1 MFNSAWVD
9 GGVHAVH
16 TLRGLFVKKA
26 KKEKTTKKKEN
37 LCNNFFF
44 HFYIFL
50 KKMLPASGQ
59 IILKPAMMTE
69 VQKSMANHIHPQINF
84 AYEN

>member
-1 MFNSAWVD
+1 M
-9 GGVHAVH
+9 HAVH
-16 TLRGLFVKKA
+16 TLRSLFVKKA
-26 KKEKTTKKKEN
+26 KNEKTKKKKEN
-37 LCNNFFF
+37 LCSNFFF

-59 IILKPAMMTE
+59 IILKLAMMTK

-84 AYEN
+84 AYKN